1 MWDKCN
7 AETKCKFIAAFSRSI
22 WRLERAAALVW
33 KTKRRAPPPN
43 AKRRHS
49 WWNIAV
55 IRARSS
61 PTLSHPRVSHRTTP
75 YSSICPPHPAGWL
88 ARAGGNIRNVLLHGL
103 KTSHF
108 HINGTSR
115 IPDRI
120 LRVMLILI
128 SAQFNSINVFC
139 HSWSTH
145 KSLHLTLH
153 SSHAQKVNILT
164 VSWSLGW
171 A

>member
-7 AETKCKFIAAFSRSI
+7 AETKCKFIAAYSRSI

-33 KTKRRAPPPN
+33 KTKRRPPPPN
-43 AKRRHS
+43 AKRRHL

-61 PTLSHPRVSHRTTP
+61 LSLTLGFRTGLRP
-75 YSSICPPHPAGWL
+75 IRLFVRRILLAGWR
-88 ARAGGNIRNVLLHGL
+88 ARAGGNVRNVLLHGL